1 MVTKE
6 EMADILERSSGS
18 QYPEEHEG
26 QLDLQNASANCCKF
40 NRWGSILAV
49 GCTDGRVFVVDFITK
64 NISRTFA
71 AHALPV
77 TCLSWS
83 RNGRKLLTSSADQ
96 SIAVFDVLS
105 GTLLHRIRFQ
115 SMVTFAQFH
124 PRNDNKAI
132 VLQVNYQPTVEQFSP
147 RMQKVLV
154 NEAPGSADEIF
165 SAVSYDRKGKYII
178 AGTSKGRLIIY
189 DSETLRHVGWCKQN
203 TVQQIRQIIVPMKSR
218 FIITNT
224 QDRVI
229 RTYEMEDLVHQRGQ
243 TVEAK
248 YKVLDMVNKAAWKN
262 VCTDSDGLYV
272 CGASTKAHS
281 LYIWESNT
289 GSLIKI
295 LHGNKGETLLDV
307 QWHPTRPII
316 LSIAQGI
323 VSLWTQAHVENWSAF
338 APEFQELEENE
349 KYVEK
354 ENEFDMED
362 EDADEDVQNKNQVG
376 DDGIID
382 VLTVNPEEYLAS
394 SDEEDDA
401 LMMPARNLESGPL
414 WYIPAP
420 SDVENPDQEKPMP
433 DDLSQLDTL
442 LNPAWVEA
450 AKGYVSI
457 QRR

>member
-1 MVTKE
+1 MVTNE
-6 EMADILERSSGS
+6 EMAEILERSSGA
-18 QYPEEHEG
+18 QYPEELEG

-40 NRWGSILAV
+40 NRWGSIVAV

-64 NISRTFA
+64 NIARTFS

-77 TCLSWS
+77 SCLSWS
-83 RNGRKLLTSSADQ
+83 RNGRKLLTASADQ

-154 NEAPGSADEIF
+154 NETPGNADEIV

-178 AGTSKGRLIIY
+178 AGTGKGRLIIY
-189 DSETLRHVGWCKQN
+189 DSESLRHVAWCKQN

-243 TVEAK
+243 MVEAK
-248 YKVLDMVNKAAWKN
+248 YKVQDMVNKAAWKN

-295 LHGNKGETLLDV
+295 LHGNKGEALLDV

-316 LSIAQGI
+316 LSIAHGA

-354 ENEFDMED
+354 EGEFDMED
-362 EDADEDVQNKNQVG
+362 EDADDDITNKNNDG
-376 DDGIID
+376 EDDVID
-382 VLTVNPEEYLAS
+382 VLTVNPGEYLAS
-394 SDEEDDA
+394 SDEEDSD
-401 LMMPARNLESGPL
+401 LMKPAKNLESGPL
-414 WYIPAP
+414 WYIPVPAE
-420 SDVENPDQEKPMP
+420 VENPDPEKRLPH
-433 DDLSQLDTL
+433 DLSQLDDL
-442 LNPAWVEA
+442 LNPAWVA
-450 AKGYVSI
+450 ASKGYDSS
-457 QRR
+457 QPR

>member
-1 MVTKE
+1 MMRKQ
-6 EMADILERSSGS
+6 EMAEILDRSFAT
-18 QYPEEHEG
+18 QFPEEHEG
-26 QLDLQNASANCCKF
+26 ILDIQNASANCCKF
-40 NRWGSILAV
+40 NRWGSIVAV

-64 NISRTFA
+64 NLSRTFP

-83 RNGRKLLTSSADQ
+83 RNGRKLLTSSSDNT
-96 SIAVFDVLS
+96 IAVFDVLT
-105 GTLLHRIRFQ
+105 GTLLHRIRFT
-115 SMVTFAQFH
+115 SAVTYAQFH
-124 PRNDNKAI
+124 PRDDNKAI
-132 VLQVNYQPTVEQFSP
+132 ILQLNYLPTVEQFSP

-154 NEAPGSADEIF
+154 NETPGSTDETV
-165 SAVSYDRKGKYII
+165 SAVAYDRKGKYII
-178 AGTSKGRLIIY
+178 AGTGKGRLIIY
-189 DSETLRHVGWCKQN
+189 DSETLRHVAWCKQN

-229 RTYEMEDLVHQRGQ
+229 RTYELEDLIHQKGQ
-243 TVEAK
+243 VVEAK

-295 LHGNKGETLLDV
+295 LHGNKGEALMDV

-316 LSIAQGI
+316 LSVAQGG
-323 VSLWTQAHVENWSAF
+323 VSLWTQARVENWSAF

-354 ENEFDMED
+354 ESEFDMED
-362 EDADEDVQNKNQVG
+362 EDADEDMTNKNQNDE
-376 DDGIID
+376 DDFID
-382 VLTVNPEEYLAS
+382 VMNVSPSEYLAS
-394 SDEEDDA
+394 SDEEDCDV
-401 LMMPARNLESGPL
+401 MKPARNLESGPL
-414 WYIPAP
+414 WYIPVP
-420 SDVENPDQEKPMP
+420 PEIDNPETEKKLP
-433 DDLSQLDTL
+433 DDITQLDDIL
-442 LNPAWVEA
+442 DPKWVA
-450 AKGYVSI
+450 ASKGLDFP
-457 QRR
+457 Q

>member
-1 MVTKE
+1 
-6 EMADILERSSGS
+6 MAEILDRNYGA
-18 QYPEEHEG
+18 QFPEELEG

-40 NRWGSILAV
+40 NRWGSVVAV

-64 NISRTFA
+64 NIARTFS

-77 TCLSWS
+77 SSLSWS
-83 RNGRKLLTSSADQ
+83 RDGRKLLTSSADN
-96 SIAVFDVLS
+96 SIAVFDVLA
-105 GTLLHRIRFQ
+105 GTLLHRIRF
-115 SMVTFAQFH
+115 SNMVTFAMFH

-132 VLQVNYQPTVEQFSP
+132 VLQVNYQPTLEQFSP
-147 RMQKVLV
+147 RLQKVLT
-154 NEAPGSADEIF
+154 NDTPGNTDEVV
-165 SAVSYDRKGKYII
+165 SCVSYDRKGKYII
-178 AGTSKGRLIIY
+178 AGTGKGKLIIY
-189 DSETLRHVGWCKQN
+189 NSETLRCVAWCKQN

-229 RTYEMEDLVHQRGQ
+229 RTYELEDLIHQKGQ
-243 TVEAK
+243 VVEAK

-295 LHGNKGETLLDV
+295 LHGNKGEALLDA

-316 LSIAQGI
+316 LSIAQGA

-354 ENEFDMED
+354 EGEFDMED
-362 EDADEDVQNKNQVG
+362 EDADDDMNNKNQDG
-376 DDGIID
+376 DDDFID
-382 VLTVNPEEYLAS
+382 VVNVRPEEFLAS
-394 SDEEDDA
+394 SDEEDCN
-401 LMMPARNLESGPL
+401 MMKPTKNLESGPL
-414 WYIPAP
+414 WYIPVP
-420 SDVENPDQEKPMP
+420 PEIENPEAERKLPNDI
-433 DDLSQLDTL
+433 SQLDVL
-442 LNPAWVEA
+442 LNPAWVA
-450 AKGYVSI
+450 ASKGYEAPRP
-457 QRR
+457 Q